1 MDFSL
6 KPYRLKLLS
15 LLSLFFLGCEQSSQ
29 TASDVS
35 HSINAKTEYGYAA
48 IATPDNFGSDVSQE
62 ILNKGG
68 NAVDAAIATGFALAV
83 TYIDA
88 GNIGGGGFM
97 TIKMN
102 DEVAFLDYRE
112 KAPKAAHRDMYLD
125 ENGDVIEYSTLIGG
139 QAVGVPGTV
148 AGFWKAHQRF
158 GKLSW
163 EELVNP
169 AIKLAEEGF
178 LPAKILVDDIQS
190 MKDWF
195 KDKTNFSKYFL
206 SINASENFKQP
217 ELANTLRRIA
227 KFGADDFYSGETAK
241 LIVEQ
246 MRESDGLITMEDLN
260 SYEAV
265 WREPLRSNWRN
276 YEVISAPPPSSGGF
290 AIIQLLKMKD
300 YLDHFFSGLEHNS
313 AQYIHLVAEMEKR
326 VFADRAEYLGD
337 PDFFDVDIE
346 KLISEEYIAR
356 RALEVNPNAIS
367 SLESVDPGLESPDTT
382 HYSIVDQWGNAVSN
396 TYTINWNYGSGVV
409 VEGAGFLLNNEMD
422 DFSAKPGVPNIFG
435 VVGNV
440 ANEIQPEK
448 RMLSSMSP
456 TILLKDGN
464 VEMVLGTPGGSTIFT
479 SVFQTIV
486 NIMDFDMSPY
496 EAIESTRFH
505 HQLLPPD
512 EITYNG
518 FTIGNPLPKETISQ
532 LGEKGYKAIPHDY
545 DFGDVQ
551 VIVREDESWIAAS
564 DPRDRGDSRIISVP
578 TSQENQ

>member
-6 KPYRLKLLS
+6 KPYRLILLS

-35 HSINAKTEYGYAA
+35 HSRNAKTEYGYAA

-158 GKLSW
+158 GKLPW

-169 AIKLAEEGF
+169 AIKLAGEGF

-206 SINASENFKQP
+206 SIDASENFKQP

-246 MRESDGLITMEDLN
+246 IKESDGLITMEDLN

-367 SLESVDPGLESPDTT
+367 SLESVDPGLESADTT

-551 VIVREDESWIAAS
+551 VIMREDESWIAAS

-578 TSQENQ
+578 KSQENQ

>member
-6 KPYRLKLLS
+6 KPYRLILLS

-35 HSINAKTEYGYAA
+35 HSRNAKTEYGYAA

-125 ENGDVIEYSTLIGG
+125 ENGDVIEYSSLIGG

-158 GKLSW
+158 GKLPW

-246 MRESDGLITMEDLN
+246 MKESDGLITMEDLN

-479 SVFQTIV
+479 SVFQTII

-551 VIVREDESWIAAS
+551 VIMREDESWIAAS

>member
-6 KPYRLKLLS
+6 KPYRLILLS

-35 HSINAKTEYGYAA
+35 HSRNAKTEYGYAA

-158 GKLSW
+158 GKLPW

-206 SINASENFKQP
+206 SINVSENFKRP

-246 MRESDGLITMEDLN
+246 MKESDGLITMEDLN

-551 VIVREDESWIAAS
+551 VIVREDESWITAS